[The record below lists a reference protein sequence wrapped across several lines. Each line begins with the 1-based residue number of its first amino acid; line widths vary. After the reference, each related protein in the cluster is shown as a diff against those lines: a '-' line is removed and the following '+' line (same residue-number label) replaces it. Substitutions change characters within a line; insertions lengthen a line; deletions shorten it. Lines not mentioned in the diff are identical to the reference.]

1 MADEE
6 KKTEDKPA
14 AAEPTTHTSAST
26 GEVSGAPA
34 TDDSGKPTIAVK
46 VYAPFQVFFEG
57 QAVSVTGVNETGPFD
72 VLPHHRNFL
81 CMLVPSELVIRT
93 PYEEKRIKVS
103 RALMHVKA
111 DKITVY
117 VDV

>member
-1 MADEE
+1 MADD
-6 KKTEDKPA
+6 KKTDVKPA
-14 AAEPTTHTSAST
+14 EPVRRTDAST
-26 GEVSGAPA
+26 GETVGAAPQA
-34 TDDSGKPTIAVK
+34 DPNHPTIAVK

-72 VLPHHRNFL
+72 ILPRHRNFL
-81 CMLVPSELVIRT
+81 CMLVPGDLIVRT
-93 PYEEKRIKVS
+93 PYEEKRIKIS

-111 DKITVY
+111 EKITVY